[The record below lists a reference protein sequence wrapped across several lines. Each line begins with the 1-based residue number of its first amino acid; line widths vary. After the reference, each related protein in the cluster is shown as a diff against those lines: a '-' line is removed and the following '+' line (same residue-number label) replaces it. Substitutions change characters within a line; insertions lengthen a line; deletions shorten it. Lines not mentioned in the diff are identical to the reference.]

1 MNEDKI
7 FIGSGKIIKTNHG
20 FEFLSQS
27 ICQEDSEGYWKKAK
41 NGKHYLNFSAVPK
54 KNPDQYGN
62 THYLAIN
69 TYEGKNGN
77 NREEEKVEEE
87 KLQEEIDKEEL
98 KNNTCS
104 EEEEEINPDDIP
116 F

>member
-1 MNEDKI
+1 MEDKI
-7 FIGSGKIIKTNHG
+7 FIGSGKQIKTKTG

-27 ICQEDSEGYWKKAK
+27 ICIEDANPYIKEAK

-54 KNPDQYGN
+54 KNVDQYGN

-69 TYEGKNGN
+69 QDYKKDV
-77 NREEEKVEEE
+77 EKVEEE
-87 KLQEEIDKEEL
+87 KPQKEIDEEEL
-98 KNNTCS
+98 NNNNCV
-104 EEEEEINPDDIP
+104 EQEDDYINPDDIP